1 MIFHIVK
8 RELYDHLS
16 SLRFALTTLL
26 ILILMIVNA
35 VTYLG
40 EYKQRTGEYR
50 GRVTA
55 SQNQLQSRCV
65 TLYRLALKGPGRLY
79 KKPSPLAF
87 CADGGEKLLL
97 GEVRGNTASRTRF
110 WSNGDASYKFT
121 EIWRL
126 AYPPNLDLLF
136 ISEVIP
142 RERSIMP
149 DFIKID
155 WGFVTAVLLS
165 FMSILF
171 TFDAISG
178 EQERGTLRLML
189 SNSISRNTLICGKL
203 LGAFFSI
210 AIPFLI
216 GAIVS
221 LSIIYLSEAI
231 RFNSSHWMRLS
242 LIVCVALI
250 YTSIFILLGI
260 LVSSRVKESSTSLAI
275 LLLIWTVWVV
285 LMPNA
290 LGSLGSR
297 LSTRPSPKEFMTR
310 ARDAREDLQRRYFAR
325 IKEPPR
331 REIPATIA
339 TALGAEYVNKDAEL
353 RDRLHAGYLFAEL
366 RQIQIARSLTRMSPA
381 AIVQYAFEGLVGTG
395 LPRHLDFLSQTRQYA
410 TQFRQFIID
419 TDRADPESPHAVG
432 IPEGTSQK
440 PVNFDAVPKFED
452 RHQFSVDFNA
462 AIVDLLLLTMFLLV
476 LFVGTF
482 LFPTYR
488 DWVIF

>member
-35 VTYLG
+35 VVCLG
-40 EYKQRTGEYR
+40 EYKQRMGKYR
-50 GRVTA
+50 GWVIHSR
-55 SQNQLQSRCV
+55 NQLQYRCT
-65 TLYRLALKGPGRLY
+65 TLYHLALKGPGSLY

-110 WSNGDASYKFT
+110 WSNGGVSHEFT
-121 EIWRL
+121 EIWGL
-126 AYPPNLDLLF
+126 IYPPNTDLLF
-136 ISEVIP
+136 ISEAIP

-149 DFIKID
+149 DFTKID

-189 SNSISRNTLICGKL
+189 ANSISRNTVICGKF

-216 GAIVS
+216 GTIVS
-221 LSIIYLSEAI
+221 LSIIYLSEAVQ
-231 RFNSSHWMRLS
+231 FKGSHWVRLGG
-242 LIVCVALI
+242 IVCVALI

-297 LSTRPSPKEFMTR
+297 LSSRPSPKEFMAR
-310 ARDAREDLQRRYFAR
+310 ARDAREDLQRRYFTQ

-331 REIPATIA
+331 REIPATVA
-339 TALGAEYVNKDAEL
+339 TSVGAEYVNKDAEL
-353 RDRLHAGYLFAEL
+353 RDRLHADYLFAEL
-366 RQIQIARSLTRMSPA
+366 RQIQIDRSLTRMSPA
-381 AIVQYAFEGLVGTG
+381 AIVQYAFEGLAGTG

-410 TQFRQFIID
+410 KQFRQFLID
-419 TDRADPESPHAVG
+419 ADRADPESPHAVG

-462 AIVDLLLLTMFLLV
+462 AIVDLLLLIMFLLV

-482 LFPTYR
+482 LSFLR
-488 DWVIF
+488 IEIG

>member
-40 EYKQRTGEYR
+40 EYKQRMSEYQKQVARYRNELKSR
-50 GRVTA
+50 G
-55 SQNQLQSRCV
+55 SS
-65 TLYRLALKGPGRLY
+65 LYRLVLKGPGHLY

-87 CADGGEKLLL
+87 CADGGEKVLL
-97 GEVRGNTASRTRF
+97 GEVRGNTAGRTQR
-110 WSNGDASYKFT
+110 WRSGDTLYEFT
-121 EIWRL
+121 EIWGL
-126 AYPPNLDLLF
+126 IYPPNTDLLF
-136 ISEVIP
+136 IAEMIP
-142 RERSIMP
+142 GERSIMP
-149 DFIKID
+149 AYIKID

-165 FMSILF
+165 FTGILF

-189 SNSISRNTLICGKL
+189 ANSISRNTVICGKFL
-203 LGAFFSI
+203 SAFFTI
-210 AIPFLI
+210 AIPVLI
-216 GAIVS
+216 GVIVS
-221 LSIIYLSEAI
+221 TSIIYLSEAVQ
-231 RFNSSHWMRLS
+231 FEGSHWMRLGF
-242 LIVCVALI
+242 IVCVALI
-250 YTSIFILLGI
+250 YTSIFILLGL

-290 LGSLGSR
+290 LGSLGNRLQSR
-297 LSTRPSPKEFMTR
+297 PTPKEFM
-310 ARDAREDLQRRYFAR
+310 AQVQDSREDLQTRYFAR
-325 IKEPPR
+325 IKEPPQ
-331 REIPATIA
+331 RETPATIS

-353 RDRLHAGYLFAEL
+353 RDRLRAGYLFAEL
-366 RQIQIARSLTRMSPA
+366 RQIQIARSLTRISPA
-381 AIVQYAFEGLVGTG
+381 AIVQYAFEGLAGTG
-395 LPRHLDFLSQTRQYA
+395 LPRHLDFISQTRQYA
-410 TQFRQFIID
+410 KQFRQFLID

-452 RHQFSVDFNA
+452 QHRFRTDFNA
-462 AIVDLLLLTMFLLV
+462 AIVDLLLLVLFLLV
-476 LFVGTF
+476 LFVSTF
-482 LFPTYR
+482 LSFLRTE
-488 DWVIF
+488 IG

>member
-35 VTYLG
+35 VVYLG
-40 EYKQRTGEYR
+40 EYKQRMGIYR
-50 GRVTA
+50 GRTIA
-55 SQNQLQSRCV
+55 SQNRLQSRCD
-65 TLYRLALKGPGRLY
+65 TLYHLVLRGPGHLN

-97 GEVRGNTASRTRF
+97 DEVRGNTDGRIRR
-110 WSNGDASYKFT
+110 WWNGDTSYEFT
-121 EIWRL
+121 EIWAL
-126 AYPPNLDLLF
+126 AYPPNVDILF
-136 ISEVIP
+136 IAEQVPSEK
-142 RERSIMP
+142 SIMP
-149 DFIKID
+149 NYIKID

-165 FMSILF
+165 FMGILF

-189 SNSISRNTLICGKL
+189 ANSISRNTVICGKF
-203 LGAFFSI
+203 LGAFFAIS
-210 AIPFLI
+210 IPFLV
-216 GAIVS
+216 GTIVS
-221 LSIIYLSEAI
+221 LSIIYLSEAVQFDDSYWI
-231 RFNSSHWMRLS
+231 RLGA
-242 LIVCVALI
+242 IVCVALI
-250 YTSIFILLGI
+250 YISIFIFLGI
-260 LVSSRVKESSTSLAI
+260 FISSRVKESSTSLAI

-290 LGSLGSR
+290 LGSLGNRLQSR
-297 LSTRPSPKEFMTR
+297 PTAKEFIAQ
-310 ARDAREDLQRRYFAR
+310 ARDSREDLQTRYFAR

-353 RDRLHAGYLFAEL
+353 RDRLHAGYLSAEL
-366 RQIQIARSLTRMSPA
+366 RQIQTARSLARISPA
-381 AIVQYAFEGLVGTG
+381 AIVQYAFEALAGTG
-395 LPRHLDFLSQTRQYA
+395 MPRHLDFISQTRQYA
-410 TQFRQFIID
+410 RQFRQFLID

-452 RHQFSVDFNA
+452 QHRFSVDFNA
-462 AIVDLLLLTMFLLV
+462 AIVDLLLLILFLLV
-476 LFVGTF
+476 LFVGAF
-482 LFPTYR
+482 LSFLRTE
-488 DWVIF
+488 IG